1 MWYSKHNLSW
11 IIFNTWII
19 NVIIILTCVI
29 FLCPSVYWNQVY
41 NCSASNFFNKLS
53 NWLESYSY
61 FKYFPL
67 SYYFIIVNIVA
78 STVLSY
84 KAKWKF
90 EIGWFFYHFNLMI
103 LDVCP
108 SPWSFHAPAISNF
121 QSLFQ
126 WTNIDLL
133 DRLLTASDRK
143 STVKNTYFCLWGN
156 ITHDWMFPVDIKGEK
171 WSRKFDAKEI

>member
-11 IIFNTWII
+11 IIFNNWII
-19 NVIIILTCVI
+19 NVIITLTCVI
-29 FLCPSVYWNQVY
+29 FYVLLYTETRFIIVQQI
-41 NCSASNFFNKLS
+41 FFNKLS
-53 NWLESYSY
+53 NWLEIYSY

-90 EIGWFFYHFNLMI
+90 EISWFFYHLNLMI
-103 LDVCP
+103 LDVFP

-156 ITHDWMFPVDIKGEK
+156 ITHDWMFPLDIKGEK